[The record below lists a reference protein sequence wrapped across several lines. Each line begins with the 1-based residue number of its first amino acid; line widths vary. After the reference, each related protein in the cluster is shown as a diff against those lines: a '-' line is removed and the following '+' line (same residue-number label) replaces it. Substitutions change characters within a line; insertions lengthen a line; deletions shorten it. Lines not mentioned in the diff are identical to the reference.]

1 VKDPLRANN
10 KVLTFGNLSGAGDI
24 YTATQFALDPNY
36 SYIISFEYLGL
47 RKTDSVP
54 NDFGG
59 FAGLSEDLPGR
70 HMWYYGTSTASGAQ
84 DKLIDD
90 GAWHLYTFHL
100 RPSVNFYTAGGGG
113 GSNVRLMFEDFEAS
127 HGVPGDVYFDNVRI
141 EKVQIPTLNGIIDP
155 SSIQQ

>member
-1 VKDPLRANN
+1 VQDPLRANN
-10 KVLTFGNLSGAGDI
+10 KVLTFSKLAGAGDI

-47 RKTDSVP
+47 PQTGSVP
-54 NDFGG
+54 DDLGG
-59 FAGLSEDLPGR
+59 FAGLSGNLPGK
-70 HMWYYGTSTASGAQ
+70 HMWYYGTSTASEAQ
-84 DKLIDD
+84 DKLVDD
-90 GAWHLYTFHL
+90 GAWHLYTFHF
-100 RPSVNFYTAGGGG
+100 RPSVNFYATGGGD

-127 HGVPGDVYFDNVRI
+127 FGVPGDVYFDNVRI